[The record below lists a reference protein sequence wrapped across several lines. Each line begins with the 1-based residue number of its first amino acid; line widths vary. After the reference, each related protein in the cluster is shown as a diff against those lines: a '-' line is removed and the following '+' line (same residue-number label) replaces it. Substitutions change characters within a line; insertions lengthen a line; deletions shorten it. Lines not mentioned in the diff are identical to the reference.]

1 MQMSTLLREIREVVW
16 LSSVIGG
23 LSILGVSLAIALSVL
38 MV

>member
-1 MQMSTLLREIREVVW
+1 MSTLLREIREVVW

-23 LSILGVSLAIALSVL
+23 LSILGVSLAIALSLL

>member
-1 MQMSTLLREIREVVW
+1 MSTLLREIREVVW